1 MIYSA
6 QSNSFSGPWDDEN
19 VAPMGLGISIN
30 YCFHIELNDE
40 KKSKLIANSV
50 TIINCDSWF
59 SLKYFALKFL
69 INFKSYFKHQP
80 QLSMFMPHTKFFLRS
95 YQYSH
100 IKYNILVEKIPMM
113 AMMVCIL
120 FVSLSQK
127 SKSNA

>member
-100 IKYNILVEKIPMM
+100 IKYKQYFSRKNSYDGYDGMHFIRIFITKI
-113 AMMVCIL
+113 
-120 FVSLSQK
+120 
-127 SKSNA
+127 